1 MFYSAEVDILLNFI
15 LVINL
20 EDDQLVKKMAIT
32 FATTAPAREVVS
44 RILHV
49 KLTMHRDKL
58 GIFFSHTATRS
69 CYVSFATVVLTRHAT
84 RL

>member
-58 GIFFSHTATRS
+58 GNFFFLIQLLVHAMSLS
-69 CYVSFATVVLTRHAT
+69 QPSF
-84 RL
+84 

>member
-49 KLTMHRDKL
+49 KLTIHRDKL
-58 GIFFSHTATRS
+58 GIFFLIQLLVHAMSLS
-69 CYVSFATVVLTRHAT
+69 QPSF
-84 RL
+84 

>member
-15 LVINL
+15 LVSNL

-58 GIFFSHTATRS
+58 GIFFFLIQLLVHAMSLS
-69 CYVSFATVVLTRHAT
+69 QPSF
-84 RL
+84 

>member
-15 LVINL
+15 LVSNL

-58 GIFFSHTATRS
+58 GIFFFRIQLLVHAMSLS
-69 CYVSFATVVLTRHAT
+69 QPSF
-84 RL
+84 